1 MGILNPFKKEFDKK
15 TVQYTKALPKNL
27 LLIFTRNPELGKC
40 KTRLAATIGDESA
53 LDIYQF
59 LLKHTVNITKTLAI
73 AKQVWYSEEI
83 WRDDV
88 WDNSSY
94 DKKLQ
99 EGSDLG
105 VRMANAFTEGFAAG
119 FEKIC
124 IIGSDMYDLDQQ
136 DIENA
141 FSVLNDCDFVVGP
154 AEDGGYYLLGMTHFK
169 KELFQDK
176 NWGNDSVLSATL
188 TDLTNEKV
196 HLLPVRNDVDVYA
209 DIAQEKAFESYLKH
223 MKQ

>member
-40 KTRLAATIGDESA
+40 KTRLAATVGDESA
-53 LDIYQF
+53 LDIYKF
-59 LLKHTVNITKTLAI
+59 LLEHTVNITKNLDM

-88 WDNSSY
+88 WDNPTY
-94 DKKLQ
+94 DKKRQ
-99 EGSDLG
+99 GGSDLG

-124 IIGSDMYDLDQQ
+124 IIGSDMYDLKQQ
-136 DIENA
+136 DIAHAFAVLSEN
-141 FSVLNDCDFVVGP
+141 DFVIGP
-154 AEDGGYYLLGMTHFK
+154 AEDGGYYLLGMTRFK
-169 KELFQDK
+169 NELFQDK
-176 NWGNDSVLSATL
+176 NWGNDSVLSATI
-188 TDLTNEKV
+188 TDLANEKV
-196 HLLPVRNDVDVYA
+196 HLLPVRNDVDVYT
-209 DIAQEKAFESYLKH
+209 DIAQEKAFEPYLKH
-223 MKQ
+223 MK